1 MYTEIKYI
9 PILCGTFKLAQYSFA
24 KIEGGRVKK
33 YLGLWGF
40 WLWKNNLGE
49 KCFVEECQGVEHCFS
64 RRDFPYE
71 IWSK

>member
-1 MYTEIKYI
+1 LERKL
-9 PILCGTFKLAQYSFA
+9 PVLCGTFKLAQYSFA
-24 KIEGGRVKK
+24 KSDGGRIKK
-33 YLGLWGF
+33 YVGSWGF

-49 KCFVEECQGVEHCFS
+49 ICFGQECQGVEHCFS